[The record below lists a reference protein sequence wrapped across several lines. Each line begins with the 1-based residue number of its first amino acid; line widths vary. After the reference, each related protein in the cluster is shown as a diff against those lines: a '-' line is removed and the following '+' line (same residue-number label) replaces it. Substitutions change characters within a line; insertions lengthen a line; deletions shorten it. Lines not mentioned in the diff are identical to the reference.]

1 MTEQNSLDNLETE
14 TQEAVTEAADG
25 AQETAAETAAAEAQ
39 EAEKATADE
48 NGAAEATD
56 AAQDEAGNSEAAETA
71 EYATDGAEVTE
82 AAEETGAVE
91 TSEAAEETEAAEA
104 NEAADGDAEETA
116 EETAAPAFNADEY
129 LEQLSAA
136 RRSVTA
142 GIVIYKGRINE
153 KLQER
158 TAEGYDAVASIVNEP
173 QYDQIAQYDQEL
185 TAFKSTGSIY
195 RMEAGNEQ
203 TTIYD
208 LIEYI
213 EDYRMIYE
221 QMMFFLRRMQFGL
234 DYSDCMVWLREW
246 GLTVHFVLEL
256 LWESELGE
264 KGRVARILAGMYD
277 AAGRRKEAIYLL
289 SVMKEH
295 CREEEKEQ
303 LDAMLEKLRGPE
315 TLG

>member
-14 TQEAVTEAADG
+14 TREVVTEATDS
-25 AQETAAETAAAEAQ
+25 AQETAAETAAAEAP
-39 EAEKATADE
+39 EAENTAADE
-48 NGAAEATD
+48 NGAAEAAD

-71 EYATDGAEVTE
+71 ENAPDDAEVTE
-82 AAEETGAVE
+82 AVE
-91 TSEAAEETEAAEA
+91 
-104 NEAADGDAEETA
+104 GDAEEST

-158 TAEGYDAVASIVNEP
+158 TPEGYDAVASIVNEP

-295 CREEEKEQ
+295 CRGEEIEQ

>member
-1 MTEQNSLDNLETE
+1 MTEQNSLDNLEAE
-14 TQEAVTEAADG
+14 TQEAVTE
-25 AQETAAETAAAEAQ
+25 
-39 EAEKATADE
+39 
-48 NGAAEATD
+48 
-56 AAQDEAGNSEAAETA
+56 TA
-71 EYATDGAEVTE
+71 ENAPGGAEVTE
-82 AAEETGAVE
+82 TAEVA
-91 TSEAAEETEAAEA
+91 EAAEEIEAVEA
-104 NEAADGDAEETA
+104 NEAVEGDAEEST
-116 EETAAPAFNADEY
+116 EETVAPAFNADEY

-158 TAEGYDAVASIVNEP
+158 TPEGYDAVASIVNEP

-289 SVMKEH
+289 SVTKEH
-295 CREEEKEQ
+295 CREEEIEQ
-303 LDAMLEKLRGPE
+303 LDAMLEKLREPE

>member
-14 TQEAVTEAADG
+14 TQEAVAEATDG
-25 AQETAAETAAAEAQ
+25 AQENAAETAAAEAP
-39 EAEKATADE
+39 EAENIAADE
-48 NGAAEATD
+48 NGAAEA
-56 AAQDEAGNSEAAETA
+56 AESAQDEAGNSEAAETA

-82 AAEETGAVE
+82 AAEVA
-91 TSEAAEETEAAEA
+91 EAAEVTEAVE
-104 NEAADGDAEETA
+104 GDAEEST

-158 TAEGYDAVASIVNEP
+158 TPEGYDAVASIVNEP

>member
-14 TQEAVTEAADG
+14 TQEAVAEATDG
-25 AQETAAETAAAEAQ
+25 AQETAAETAAAEAP
-39 EAEKATADE
+39 EAENAAADE
-48 NGAAEATD
+48 NGAAEAAN

-71 EYATDGAEVTE
+71 ENAPDDAEVTE
-82 AAEETGAVE
+82 AVE
-91 TSEAAEETEAAEA
+91 
-104 NEAADGDAEETA
+104 GDAEEST
-116 EETAAPAFNADEY
+116 EEAATPAFNADEY

-158 TAEGYDAVASIVNEP
+158 TPEGYDAVASIVNEP